1 MAVKHIYH
9 CVLFLYLTVYNRYA
23 KLRRNR
29 QPLHAFLPHGG
40 SAWSGYPSRPHSVPR
55 TTGLPRVPT
64 SGEPGALSMS
74 AALFYPPSLSN
85 GRYPATM
92 EPLPAVIAS
101 ATGAMDRGRGRRAAR
116 GTDIDAHGR
125 RTGAR
130 DVDDGDG
137 GDDKDELPAYDN
149 VGGPPKYIDLE
160 TQAEM
165 QVLGIGGAS
174 IPLRVFRARLPI
186 ASPEDPTQP
195 HPQAVTPESVA
206 SEGTSQTQEELA
218 TVEARHDHPP
228 PFSSPVPSRPNSPS
242 NPNVPQ
248 LQPHHEAQT
257 SSEDTGA
264 ESPPPPLLQT
274 NHEVQHSSAQP
285 SFTTNYFA
293 V

>member
-1 MAVKHIYH
+1 M
-9 CVLFLYLTVYNRYA
+9 TEYNRYA

-64 SGEPGALSMS
+64 SGEPRPLSMS

-101 ATGAMDRGRGRRAAR
+101 ATGANERGRGRRAAR

-130 DVDDGDG
+130 DADDEDG

-174 IPLRVFRARLPI
+174 IPLRVIRARLPI
-186 ASPEDPTQP
+186 TSPEVLTQPQLQVTTPESASPE
-195 HPQAVTPESVA
+195 E
-206 SEGTSQTQEELA
+206 TSQTQEER
-218 TVEARHDHPP
+218 TNQEARHEQPP
-228 PFSSPVPSRPNSPS
+228 PFSSPIPSRPSSPS
-242 NPNVPQ
+242 NSSSNVPQ
-248 LQPHHEAQT
+248 HQA
-257 SSEDTGA
+257 
-264 ESPPPPLLQT
+264 
-274 NHEVQHSSAQP
+274 NHEVHPSPEHINTQSPSLAPRPQTTHAVLPSTESAAAQP